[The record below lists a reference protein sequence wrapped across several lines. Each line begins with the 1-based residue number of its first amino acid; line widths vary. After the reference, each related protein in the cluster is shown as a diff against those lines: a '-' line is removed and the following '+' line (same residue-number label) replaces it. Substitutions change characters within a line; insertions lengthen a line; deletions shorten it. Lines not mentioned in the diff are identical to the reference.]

1 MSPVP
6 GLPTGNRG
14 PRRPVNRGPAQGASG
29 TFAAAVGGP
38 GRFRIAARRALTA
51 ALACALALSA
61 CGGEEERQDAGEP
74 RGSFPVEV
82 TEVEFPLAQSLA
94 DRTTFVVEV
103 RNTGTETIPNIAVTL
118 DGLDRSA
125 KGEDVAADPQRPIWI
140 LESGPRGGTTA
151 YVNTWAKGELPA
163 GETARFEWDVTAVKA
178 GTHELTYRVAAGL
191 DGKAR
196 AQGEGERAPEGDVTV
211 TITDRP
217 TDARV
222 DPDTGE
228 VILEGGG
235 SPDDRNDPI
244 DPSEESRGGE

>member
-1 MSPVP
+1 
-6 GLPTGNRG
+6 
-14 PRRPVNRGPAQGASG
+14 
-29 TFAAAVGGP
+29 
-38 GRFRIAARRALTA
+38 
-51 ALACALALSA
+51 
-61 CGGEEERQDAGEP
+61 
-74 RGSFPVEV
+74 
-82 TEVEFPLAQSLA
+82 
-94 DRTTFVVEV
+94 
-103 RNTGTETIPNIAVTL
+103 
-118 DGLDRSA
+118 
-125 KGEDVAADPQRPIWI
+125 WI

-163 GETARFEWDVTAVKA
+163 GETARFEWDVTAVEA
-178 GTHELTYRVAAGL
+178 GTHELAYRVAAGL

>member
-1 MSPVP
+1 
-6 GLPTGNRG
+6 
-14 PRRPVNRGPAQGASG
+14 
-29 TFAAAVGGP
+29 
-38 GRFRIAARRALTA
+38 
-51 ALACALALSA
+51 
-61 CGGEEERQDAGEP
+61 
-74 RGSFPVEV
+74 
-82 TEVEFPLAQSLA
+82 
-94 DRTTFVVEV
+94 V

-163 GETARFEWDVTAVKA
+163 GETARFEWDVTAVEA